1 MLAGMIHGTA
11 LSVAKTSPHRSSRER
26 TMTLSV
32 SRWRR
37 TAPVVRDVEAGL
49 QLIHG
54 LTQAGMIGTSKRRNT
69 SARSLPFV
77 VTNAA

>member
-1 MLAGMIHGTA
+1 
-11 LSVAKTSPHRSSRER
+11 
-26 TMTLSV
+26 MTLSV

-69 SARSLPFV
+69 SARWLPFV
-77 VTNAA
+77 VHERRIVVTRGGKTDELNV